1 MSDFF
6 IFNPS
11 KKCIFKFDRDENSGS
26 KHATYGSKQHMHYMV
41 YVLFFCVRFVNEVL
55 FSKFLRFFFSKLNSV
70 TWRKSR
76 SSLKK
81 SPKKGLCYMCSTND
95 TIKESEDESQLV
107 ILN

>member
-41 YVLFFCVRFVNEVL
+41 YVLFFCVRFVNKVL
-55 FSKFLRFFFSKLNSV
+55 FSKFLRFFFFKIKLSNM
-70 TWRKSR
+70 
-76 SSLKK
+76 KK
-81 SPKKGLCYMCSTND
+81 
-95 TIKESEDESQLV
+95 V
-107 ILN
+107 

>member
-41 YVLFFCVRFVNEVL
+41 YVLFFV
-55 FSKFLRFFFSKLNSV
+55 
-70 TWRKSR
+70 
-76 SSLKK
+76 
-81 SPKKGLCYMCSTND
+81 
-95 TIKESEDESQLV
+95 
-107 ILN
+107 